1 MADEKV
7 STSVDNNVYTGDD
20 ILGGDNIILYVG
32 PKTKPTNGISLAN
45 PGGNESSNVMKLLG
59 LAQGISIG
67 TNRPQRQVT
76 ELGSKAKYV
85 LSSRGQKQISIS
97 RLMCNQHN
105 ILKALYAGETS
116 TGRPKGNIWL
126 STDHPLFKKPF
137 GMLLRVVKYT
147 DDGGIEDV
155 GKKRYLENV
164 TLGGVG
170 MQANE
175 GDRGIA
181 ENVTLMWSTTKKA

>member
-1 MADEKV
+1 MADK
-7 STSVDNNVYTGDD
+7 SVDNNVYTGDD

-32 PKTKPTNGISLAN
+32 PMTKPSIIILPN
-45 PGGNESSNVMKLLG
+45 PGDENSGDMKLLG
-59 LAQGISIG
+59 LAQGISIS

-76 ELGSKAKYV
+76 ELGSKAKYL
-85 LSSRGQKQISIS
+85 LSSRGQKQISLS

-105 ILKALYAGETS
+105 ILNALYAGTPYTNLPS
-116 TGRPKGNIWL
+116 GNIWL

-137 GMLLRVVKYT
+137 GILLRVVKYN
-147 DDGGIEDV
+147 DEGDIETV
-155 GKKRYLENV
+155 NYNRYLENV

-181 ENVTLMWSTTKKA
+181 ENVTLMWSSTKKA